1 MPIKKDLIYP
11 LFLECIEYTQDS
23 FWRTVFDDLAYGKTP
38 YGTYLNNDY
47 LCCSY
52 KNKDF
57 SYKIDTTINPNTL
70 YTDIYNLL
78 NNRLGILSL
87 KEKDNKR
94 VEFNKFQSE
103 IQDTNNEWNDIK
115 KKNTKDLLI
124 NLYIIDM
131 KNKHKLNKKQSL
143 QLLSIIFISLLFKV
157 ITMKDIHY
165 SNKKIYKI
173 DNINFKKN
181 DIILEKNLYN
191 NKYNFTPEIIINQK
205 SMSDN
210 WFKMLVEKSKG

>member
-1 MPIKKDLIYP
+1 
-11 LFLECIEYTQDS
+11 
-23 FWRTVFDDLAYGKTP
+23 
-38 YGTYLNNDY
+38 
-47 LCCSY
+47 
-52 KNKDF
+52 
-57 SYKIDTTINPNTL
+57 
-70 YTDIYNLL
+70 
-78 NNRLGILSL
+78 
-87 KEKDNKR
+87 
-94 VEFNKFQSE
+94 
-103 IQDTNNEWNDIK
+103 
-115 KKNTKDLLI
+115 
-124 NLYIIDM
+124 M

-143 QLLSIIFISLLFKV
+143 QPLSIIFISLLFKV